1 MNLIQLQE
9 ETSKRSLPVSVD
21 LINDFQ
27 SIILET
33 DQKKFTLL
41 RLIWEEQQK
50 YL

>member
-1 MNLIQLQE
+1 MKLIQLQE
-9 ETSKRSLPVSVD
+9 EISKRSLPVSVD

-41 RLIWEEQQK
+41 RLLWEEQQK